1 VRCCYGEIAHGQ
13 QAHATGHAGAVHA
26 GDQRYN
32 AASRQPEQFGKS
44 CIGLGMVEAKGRAGR
59 KVGSRAEGLISGAR
73 EDDSPHVAFML
84 DTLDRIAKAAEHTG
98 TDRVATRLPRYREPK
113 DAAAALLEQF

>member
-1 VRCCYGEIAHGQ
+1 M
-13 QAHATGHAGAVHA
+13 
-26 GDQRYN
+26 
-32 AASRQPEQFGKS
+32 
-44 CIGLGMVEAKGRAGR
+44 GLGMVKAKGRAGR

-98 TDRVATRLPRYREPK
+98 TDRVAARLPRYREPE
-113 DAAAALLEQF
+113 DTAAALLEQF